1 MSYRGLNTKYG
12 NQTTSFI
19 AGLTGMV
26 EGDTVF
32 NTDYGMVEWYTGQVW
47 TNSCSVLMTASA
59 TLAEG
64 QCVVINAS
72 GQAALLVYTSSA
84 VTPYAAIGVVQYG
97 GTIGQTVSIRT
108 HGIAKCRTSAAGG
121 LTIGQYAAISSGTI
135 GARRRIRDLISAI
148 SALKSITDCRVRGL
162 GASSFESAW
171 SSTSPK

>member
-1 MSYRGLNTKYG
+1 MSYRGSNTKFG
-12 NQTTSFI
+12 NKTTSQI
-19 AGLTGMV
+19 ALLTGMV

-32 NTDYGMVEWYTGQVW
+32 NTDYAMTEWYTGQVW

-84 VTPYAAIGVVQYG
+84 ATPYRAIGVVQYG
-97 GTIGQTVSIRT
+97 GTTGQTVSIRT

-135 GARRRIRDLISAI
+135 GAISNTASPGVKGVI
-148 SALKSITDCRVRGL
+148 GRNLETV
-162 GASSFESAW
+162 GASTLGYVLLTFMERY
-171 SSTSPK
+171 

>member
-84 VTPYAAIGVVQYG
+84 VTPYRAIGVVQYG

-108 HGIAKCRTSAAGG
+108 HGIAKCITSAAGG

-135 GARRRIRDLISAI
+135 GAISNTASPGVAKGVI
-148 SALKSITDCRVRGL
+148 GRNLETVGSNTL
-162 GASSFESAW
+162 GYVLLTFMERY
-171 SSTSPK
+171 